1 MGGYLAD
8 REVLT
13 AADWRQNMQLPF
25 ACVERLSLS
34 LVGEG
39 SGAAVLALSPDPSTL
54 QPSWSCEGHP
64 PLPHHLVCVERFT
77 LPYLTNRRGYEH

>member
-1 MGGYLAD
+1 MLGPDPMGGYLAD

-39 SGAAVLALSPDPSTL
+39 FL
-54 QPSWSCEGHP
+54 
-64 PLPHHLVCVERFT
+64 PLHARRNGNER
-77 LPYLTNRRGYEH
+77 LL